1 MAEGF
6 PEVSQSDGSLSKSEG
21 SKHYHLLVVG
31 SFLSGVFFFFECWV
45 FFVEEG
51 VFPWGV
57 PRPVL
62 R

>member
-31 SFLSGVFFFFECWV
+31 SFLSGFFFLSAGF

-51 VFPWGV
+51 VFPWGG
-57 PRPVL
+57 PRPML